1 MSQCWLMDTVYLM
14 TLLIHLANQQT
25 EGTITTRIMKHHS
38 GGDRVVLDEGTP
50 SPRLS
55 ASTSSEVPS
64 LTKGFLV
71 VLCVLIGIGEW
82 GGGGERGG
90 DGLLRVICQRGGAL
104 LVVCLSLN
112 ALEFDPFFV

>member
-1 MSQCWLMDTVYLM
+1 MDTVYLM

-82 GGGGERGG
+82 GGGGRGEG
-90 DGLLRVICQRGGAL
+90 TGC
-104 LVVCLSLN
+104 
-112 ALEFDPFFV
+112 